1 MRVHVCA
8 YVCVCVCGGLLHAE
22 REEDMEGRRGEGGY
36 LHIIKVRKGS
46 VMCVCVC
53 ELCVLDL
60 MSRVMCL

>member
-1 MRVHVCA
+1 MC
-8 YVCVCVCGGLLHAE
+8 VCVHVCGGLLHAE

-53 ELCVLDL
+53 VCI
-60 MSRVMCL
+60 MCIRVDVEGHVFMK